1 MLSGSVDELINSEMF
16 KGSKAY
22 GHSYDKGIRLKPWY
36 GFLYIAKFKT
46 RDKLKIGI
54 TSDLEQRDQQLK
66 NKKRAKQRQKAV
78 LKADISSL
86 FIGVF
91 LVSILEFFILGYSV
105 LFEQDNID
113 FMKEL
118 ESFLLYEEFGISQG
132 YFLVPLL
139 FLSSFLRTNQELK
152 QGLVIQGNLFKKT
165 RKKAFIYL
173 FSTRFYVLA
182 FAFLISLLRLNFSFL
197 IWMLIFS
204 VLMYQRILF
213 WKKTENK
220 AFE

>member
-1 MLSGSVDELINSEMF
+1 MFTKNNIALLIPVFGNYFLMLLTYYYFSWSGL
-16 KGSKAY
+16 
-22 GHSYDKGIRLKPWY
+22 
-36 GFLYIAKFKT
+36 FLFFFFV
-46 RDKLKIGI
+46 
-54 TSDLEQRDQQLK
+54 LEVSFFDFFQQLK
-66 NKKRAKQRQKAV
+66 NKKRAKQMQKSA

-91 LVSILEFFILGYSV
+91 IVSLLEFFVLGFSV
-105 LFEQDNID
+105 LFEQENVYFI
-113 FMKEL
+113 KEL
-118 ESFLLYEEFGISQG
+118 KSFLLYEEFGISQG
-132 YFLVPLL
+132 YFLIPLL

-152 QGLVIQGNLFKKT
+152 QGLVIQGNLFKEI
-165 RKKAFIYL
+165 RKKALFYL
-173 FSTRFYVLA
+173 FSTRLYVLF

-220 AFE
+220 SFE